1 MQRGRVE
8 AESVT
13 HNYYNS
19 STKPKFYK
27 NTRLIGKIIEKN
39 LSSKLLFKNTH
50 NINSISIKSIYRNRI
65 SPTPFRK
72 RNNKPISTRETK
84 NNLTRKRKNN

>member
-8 AESVT
+8 AEFVT

-19 STKPKFYK
+19 STKPKFHK
-27 NTRLIGKIIEKN
+27 NTRLVGKIIEKN

-50 NINSISIKSIYRNRI
+50 NINNLSIKSIYKNKI
-65 SPTPFRK
+65 SPNPFRK
-72 RNNKPISTRETK
+72 RNNKPTSI
-84 NNLTRKRKNN
+84 